1 MGVFIN
7 LPWYDGDEGVWKHR
21 EFDTREM
28 FMAFVEGLF
37 KEPGAYGFD
46 ETALVFNEQARL
58 FKQRGYYCAAPFK
71 SRDYIHYWEEQKERC
86 MKGAIFSHKGKVWYL
101 TREFYMWINFLP
113 IYHKEKKKYDFP
125 DIRDV
130 QYHLALYECLAELKW
145 RHVVILK
152 KRQIASSYFHAGKLI
167 NGFWFGEGYVGKM
180 GASLKDYINEKGT
193 WLFLNEYANFLDAH
207 TAWYRPRNPC
217 KVFAWYQE
225 IEVSINGRKQKK
237 GLKSRISGM
246 SFEKDPTNGVGG
258 PCVHFFHEEAGI
270 APKMNDTYEYVRPAL
285 QDGQIT
291 TGMFIAAGSVG
302 DLDQCQPLKTY
313 LLKPEENGFLGVE
326 TNLLDD
332 KGTRAVCGLFLPE
345 QWGMPP
351 FIDQYG
357 NSLVVEAME
366 AILTERKVWEKDL
379 EPNQYQLRIS
389 QKPTNI
395 SEAFA
400 LRKTS
405 KFPVYLLQQQLR
417 RIEDKEYPYELLELE
432 RKEDGKIE
440 AKESRKQPIKEFP
453 LPKNFPNKEG
463 VLVVWERPVNDAGWG
478 TYYASVDPVGE
489 GKTTTSESLCS
500 LFVYKNPT
508 EVTTVKPNGDTEVRV
523 EGGRIVASWCGRYED
538 INDTH
543 ELLELV
549 IEWYNAWTIV
559 EVNVSLFIQHIIS
572 KRKQRYLVP
581 KDQIVFLKEIGTN
594 RYSYQDYGWKN
605 TGTFFKEHLL
615 NYAIEFCKEVID
627 QEFDEQG
634 NVLRVHHGVE
644 RIMDPMLLTE
654 MAQYQEG
661 LNVDR
666 LVAFTALVAFVKV
679 QVANRGYRKVKEHM
693 KGALENGKDLYK
705 LKVNPFRS
713 VGSRWPGVRRSGFRN
728 MR

>member
-1 MGVFIN
+1 MGVFIKV
-7 LPWYDGDEGVWKHR
+7 PWYDGDKGVWKHM
-21 EFDTREM
+21 EFTTREE
-28 FMAFVEGLF
+28 FAAFVEELF
-37 KEPGAYGFD
+37 KEPGYYGFD
-46 ETALVFNEQARL
+46 DTSLVFNEQARL
-58 FKQRGYYCAAPFK
+58 FKQHGFYCPSPFK

-86 MKGAIFSHKGKVWYL
+86 MKGAIFSHKGKTWYL
-101 TREFYMWINFLP
+101 TREYYMWINFLP

-130 QYHLALYECLAELKW
+130 QYHLALYECLAELKCK
-145 RHVVILK
+145 HVVILK

-167 NGFWFGEGYVGKM
+167 NGFWFNEGYVGKM

-193 WLFLNEYANFLDAH
+193 WLFLNEYANFLDSH
-207 TAWYRPRNPC
+207 TAWYRPRNPS

-225 IEVSINGRKQKK
+225 IEVSVGGRKQKR
-237 GLKSRISGM
+237 GLKSRLSGM

-270 APKMNDTYEYVRPAL
+270 AAKMNDTYEYVRPAL
-285 QDGQIT
+285 QDGQLT

-332 KGTRAVCGLFLPE
+332 KGTTAFCGLFLPE

-351 FIDQYG
+351 FIDEYG
-357 NSLVVEAME
+357 NSLVRESLAAIME
-366 AILTERKVWEKDL
+366 ERKVWERDL

-400 LRKTS
+400 LRKAS
-405 KFPVYLLQQQLR
+405 KFPIHLLQQQLR

-432 RKEDGKIE
+432 RGEDGKIE
-440 AKESRKQPIKEFP
+440 AKETRKQPIREFP
-453 LPKNFPNKEG
+453 LPKNAPNKEG
-463 VLVVWERPVNDAGWG
+463 VLVVWERPIADAVWG
-478 TYYASVDPVGE
+478 TYYASIDPVGE

-500 LFVYKNPT
+500 LFVYKNPI
-508 EVTTVKPNGDTEVRV
+508 EVTVIKPDGSTEVRI

-538 INDTH
+538 INETH
-543 ELLELV
+543 NLLETV

-559 EVNVSLFIQHIIS
+559 EVNVSLFIQHMIS
-572 KRKQRYLVP
+572 KRKQKYLVP
-581 KDQIVFLKEIGTN
+581 KDQIVFLKEIGAN
-594 RYSYQDYGWKN
+594 RQSYQDYGWKN
-605 TGTFFKEHLL
+605 TGLFFKEHLL

-627 QEFDEQG
+627 QEFDEHG

-661 LNVDR
+661 VNVDR

-679 QVANRGYRKVKEHM
+679 QVANRGYRKVQEYVKTP
-693 KGALENGKDLYK
+693 LEKRGDLYK
-705 LKVNPFRS
+705 LRVSPFRS
-713 VGSRWPGVRRSGFRN
+713 VGSRGLGVRRSGFRN
-728 MR
+728 LK

>member
-313 LLKPEENGFLGVE
+313 LLKPEENGF
-326 TNLLDD
+326 
-332 KGTRAVCGLFLPE
+332 
-345 QWGMPP
+345 
-351 FIDQYG
+351 
-357 NSLVVEAME
+357 
-366 AILTERKVWEKDL
+366 
-379 EPNQYQLRIS
+379 
-389 QKPTNI
+389 
-395 SEAFA
+395 
-400 LRKTS
+400 
-405 KFPVYLLQQQLR
+405 
-417 RIEDKEYPYELLELE
+417 
-432 RKEDGKIE
+432 
-440 AKESRKQPIKEFP
+440 
-453 LPKNFPNKEG
+453 
-463 VLVVWERPVNDAGWG
+463 
-478 TYYASVDPVGE
+478 
-489 GKTTTSESLCS
+489 
-500 LFVYKNPT
+500 
-508 EVTTVKPNGDTEVRV
+508 
-523 EGGRIVASWCGRYED
+523 
-538 INDTH
+538 
-543 ELLELV
+543 
-549 IEWYNAWTIV
+549 
-559 EVNVSLFIQHIIS
+559 
-572 KRKQRYLVP
+572 
-581 KDQIVFLKEIGTN
+581 
-594 RYSYQDYGWKN
+594 
-605 TGTFFKEHLL
+605 
-615 NYAIEFCKEVID
+615 
-627 QEFDEQG
+627 
-634 NVLRVHHGVE
+634 
-644 RIMDPMLLTE
+644 
-654 MAQYQEG
+654 
-661 LNVDR
+661 
-666 LVAFTALVAFVKV
+666 
-679 QVANRGYRKVKEHM
+679 
-693 KGALENGKDLYK
+693 
-705 LKVNPFRS
+705 
-713 VGSRWPGVRRSGFRN
+713 
-728 MR
+728 